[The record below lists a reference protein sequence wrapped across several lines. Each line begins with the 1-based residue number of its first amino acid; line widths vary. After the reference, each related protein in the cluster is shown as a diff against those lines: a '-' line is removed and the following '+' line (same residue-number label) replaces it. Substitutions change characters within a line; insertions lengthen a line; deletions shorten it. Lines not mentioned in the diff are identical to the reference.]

1 MSRVKKVLII
11 TSSGGGGL
19 LQAASAKEQEIRV
32 KDPNAVIIRRD
43 VMKDWMIRPFGK
55 MFVAFYNWSQLQG
68 NVKVQ
73 NFFNVAIPF
82 VDYLFWPPIFCWSLY
97 TLFKED
103 IDRVIDTQI
112 MGTSAILKA
121 LRYFNR
127 RRKKKIHLEKVLVD
141 FPTKKATH
149 YFFSIKSLGA
159 KDRKFIRLIT
169 VAPLLEEGETE
180 AEFWRKNCNITFR
193 ELEYEYYYVRQSF
206 RKFQHMERKAEPF
219 FLRMRTKSG
228 EELELIERSVQ
239 RGSIFSQVKE
249 GEIEFVVGA
258 NDLLFTILLGSQP
271 ASGATFNYVKQFLEL
286 AKSYPSKRNAHLFV
300 FCAAHTPGKPSLFQ
314 KVSDSVQ
321 EMKDYPSWFSV
332 VPMSFQPDEVIAPL
346 FFRSD
351 MTCTRS
357 GGHTAM
363 ELLCTSKGEIWIHSE
378 AKKRGSLTQE
388 DLLAGIPGWESANAA
403 YLQQVRGAKLV
414 TPETFVP
421 FAKTLMTAEV
431 EPQSSVLLDRA
442 NCC

>member
-1 MSRVKKVLII
+1 MSKGKKVLII

-19 LQAASAKEQEIRV
+19 LQAANAKEQEIRM
-32 KDPNAVIIRRD
+32 KDPSAVIIRRD
-43 VMKDWMIRPFGK
+43 VMKDWMWRPLGK
-55 MFVAFYNWSQLQG
+55 FFVAFYNRSQLQG

-73 NFFNVAIPF
+73 NFFNIAIPF
-82 VDYLFWPPIFCWSLY
+82 VDYLFWPPMFCWSLY

-149 YFFSIKSLGA
+149 YFFSIKSLGD

-169 VAPLLEEGETE
+169 VAPLLENGETE
-180 AEFWRKNCNITFR
+180 EEFWRKNCNVTSR
-193 ELEYEYYYVRQSF
+193 ELEYEYYYVRQAF
-206 RKFQHMERKAEPF
+206 RKFQHIERKAEPF
-219 FLRMRTKSG
+219 FLRTHYKSD
-228 EELELIERSVQ
+228 EELQLIQKSIE
-239 RGSIFSQVKE
+239 RGSIFFQVKE
-249 GEIEFVVGA
+249 KGIEFVVGA

-271 ASGATFNYVKQFLEL
+271 AGDATFKYVKQFLEI
-286 AKSYPSKRNAHLFV
+286 AKDYPSTRNAHLFV
-300 FCAAHTPGKPSLFQ
+300 FCAAHAPGKSSLL
-314 KVSDSVQ
+314 KRVSEYVQ
-321 EMKDYPSWFSV
+321 HRKDYPAWFSV
-332 VPMSFQPDEVIAPL
+332 IPMSFQTDDVIAPL

-363 ELLCTSKGEIWIHSE
+363 ELLCTSKGDVWIHSE
-378 AKKRGSLTQE
+378 AKKEMGDLTQE
-388 DLLAGIPGWESANAA
+388 ELLAGIPGWESANAA
-403 YLQQVRGAKLV
+403 YLQQMRGARVV
-414 TPETFVP
+414 TPETVAS
-421 FAKTLMTAEV
+421 FARA
-431 EPQSSVLLDRA
+431 LLDPPNGLLAQA
-442 NCC
+442 NCCVR